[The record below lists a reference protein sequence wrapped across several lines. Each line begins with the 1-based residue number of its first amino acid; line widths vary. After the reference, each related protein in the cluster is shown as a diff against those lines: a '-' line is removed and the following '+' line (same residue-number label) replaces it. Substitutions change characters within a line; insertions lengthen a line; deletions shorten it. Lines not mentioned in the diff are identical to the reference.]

1 MTAPAIPLVQQ
12 IEEVRFS
19 VVRQRSLLGGAT
31 IRELRKPAIAEHGLE
46 RLEAA
51 VRTME
56 TLNRN
61 ADEIR
66 AFLKLPAELRRAALE
81 WAQAQLAAAPGELT
95 P

>member
-1 MTAPAIPLVQQ
+1 MTAPSIPLVQQ

-19 VVRQRSLLGGAT
+19 VVRQRSLLNGAA

-81 WAQAQLAAAPGELT
+81 WAKATLAATGAPA